1 MEEYKYEEQVCKD
14 RYGDPE
20 HVRWVSE
27 PPVQLITNTSDS
39 LLEVLFMKNFK
50 KNMID
55 TLAMYGEYVNR
66 IYC

>member
-1 MEEYKYEEQVCKD
+1 MEEYKYEEPVYQD

-20 HVRWVSE
+20 HVRRVSE
-27 PPVQLITNTSDS
+27 PPVQLISNTPDS

-50 KNMID
+50 KNMIN

-66 IYC
+66 IHR